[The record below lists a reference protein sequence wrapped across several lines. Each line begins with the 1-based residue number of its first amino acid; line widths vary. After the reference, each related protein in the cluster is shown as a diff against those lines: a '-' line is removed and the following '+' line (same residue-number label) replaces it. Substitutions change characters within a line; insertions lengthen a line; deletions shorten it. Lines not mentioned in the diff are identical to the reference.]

1 MATASVCGAAFQLSN
16 FYLSK
21 QATNRALE
29 VIGYLITDGEP
40 VLIKKAQSLS
50 GTLAMHGQIVLANDS
65 IKTLEASTI
74 LEISKHK
81 FRILPHSDVIVKKN
95 SDKVEFYVS
104 KGSVVALTTK
114 AAKAVNL
121 FEQNDSGQ
129 FGEMAMQG
137 PMSPDQNSIF
147 KLNGVALHTKEQG
160 SKLEVKWLADDTV
173 KNRWVEFWAGAEKNN
188 LQLVK
193 TYPFEAGGFSEDWTM
208 TQFFWQAVVK
218 ENEAVLEAGAIN
230 FWKNEF
236 QSKIN
241 LIYPEHKE
249 VINNVI
255 NPDDFILKW
264 SKAAN
269 VDKVKVQIFKNNQMI
284 AEMFAGNRNQL
295 AYKPSEFGFYY
306 WRVLNEDHSI
316 YSESHAFYFAPIAQ
330 SDSDI
335 VSWHETAEAEQFYYR
350 DPVLHLQWQRNS
362 RWPVSKYKVTLIYLQ
377 EGKSDEL
384 SQVKESIFVDS
395 EELNVKIDTATP
407 VKVKIEPFNNKMQ
420 ILGKTLEQEFKLSKR
435 SPKQLLT
442 FAKHEKTK
450 KKEIITDREY
460 SLNVDPKS
468 ISSLYD
474 YRFEVLATDNKV
486 VKKGI
491 LNKGDKLN
499 LKGLATDYYQVKFH
513 VEDRKLTN
521 YFESQNL
528 QPHSTSKG
536 RLPASQ
542 NSQIEQGVSVKLIPP
557 TDYNVT
563 KEGIITPQVENVEIK
578 N

>member
-21 QATNRALE
+21 QATNRAQE
-29 VIGYLITDGEP
+29 VVGYLITDGES

-50 GTLAMHGQIVLANDS
+50 ATLAMHGQIVLANDS
-65 IKTLEASTI
+65 IKTLEASTV
-74 LEISKHK
+74 LEIGKHK
-81 FRILPHSDVIVKKN
+81 FRILPNSDVIVKKTL
-95 SDKVEFYVS
+95 DKVEFYVS
-104 KGSVVALTTK
+104 KGAVVGLTTK

-147 KLNGVALHTKEQG
+147 KLNDISLTVKEQG
-160 SKLEVKWLADDTV
+160 SKLEVKWLTDGAV
-173 KNRWVEFWAGAEKNN
+173 KNRWVEFWAGTEKNN

-193 TYPFEAGGFSEDWTM
+193 TYPFEAGSFSEDWSM

-218 ENEAVLEAGAIN
+218 ENDSALETGAIN

-241 LIYPEHKE
+241 LIYPDDKE
-249 VINNVI
+249 VVNNVI

-269 VDKVKVQIFKNNQMI
+269 VDKVKVQIFKNSQMI

-306 WRVLNEDHSI
+306 WRVLNEDHTI
-316 YSESHAFYFAPIAQ
+316 YSESRAFYFAPIAQ
-330 SDSDI
+330 SDSDV

-350 DPVLHLQWQRNS
+350 DPVLHLQWQKNS

-377 EGKSDEL
+377 EDKSGEL
-384 SQVKESIFVDS
+384 NQVKESLFVDS
-395 EELNVKIDTATP
+395 EELNVKINSATP
-407 VKVKIEPFNNKMQ
+407 VKVKIEPYNNKMQ
-420 ILGKTLEQEFKLSKR
+420 ILGKTLEQEIKLTKR

-450 KKEIITDREY
+450 KKEIITDRNY
-460 SLNVDPKS
+460 SLNFDPKS
-468 ISSLYD
+468 ISALYD
-474 YRFEVLATDNKV
+474 YHFEVLAADNKV

-491 LNKGDKLN
+491 INKGDSLN
-499 LKGLATDYYQVKFH
+499 LKGLATDYYQVKFN
-513 VEDRKLTN
+513 VQDRKLTN

-528 QPHSTSKG
+528 QSTDSSKG

-542 NSQIEQGVSVKLIPP
+542 NTTIEQGISIKLIPP

>member
-16 FYLSK
+16 FYLGK
-21 QATNRALE
+21 QATNRAQE
-29 VIGYLITDGEP
+29 VVGYLITDGEP

-50 GTLAMHGQIVLANDS
+50 ATLAMHGQIVLANDS
-65 IKTLEASTI
+65 IKTLEASTV
-74 LEISKHK
+74 LEIEKHK
-81 FRILPHSDVIVKKN
+81 FRILPHSDVIVKK
-95 SDKVEFYVS
+95 SLDKVEFYVS
-104 KGSVVALTTK
+104 KGAVVGLTTK

-147 KLNGVALHTKEQG
+147 KLNDISLTVKEQG
-160 SKLEVKWLADDTV
+160 SKLEVKWLTDGTV
-173 KNRWVEFWAGAEKNN
+173 KNRWVEFWAGTEKNN

-193 TYPFEAGGFSEDWTM
+193 AYPFEAGSFSEDWSM

-218 ENEAVLEAGAIN
+218 ENDSALETGAIN

-241 LIYPEHKE
+241 LIYPDDKE
-249 VINNVI
+249 VVNNVI

-269 VDKVKVQIFKNNQMI
+269 VDKVKVQIFKNSQMI

-306 WRVLNEDHSI
+306 WRVLNEDHTI
-316 YSESHAFYFAPIAQ
+316 YSESRAFYFAPIAQ
-330 SDSDI
+330 SDSDVI
-335 VSWHETAEAEQFYYR
+335 SWHENAEAEQFYYR
-350 DPVLHLQWQRNS
+350 DPVLHLQWQKNS

-377 EGKSDEL
+377 EDKSGEL
-384 SQVKESIFVDS
+384 NQVKESLFVDS
-395 EELNVKIDTATP
+395 EELNVKINSATP
-407 VKVKIEPFNNKMQ
+407 VKVKIEPYNNKMQ
-420 ILGKTLEQEFKLSKR
+420 ILGKTLEQEIKLTKR

-450 KKEIITDREY
+450 KKEIITDRNY
-460 SLNVDPKS
+460 SLNFDPKS
-468 ISSLYD
+468 ISALYD
-474 YRFEVLATDNKV
+474 YHFEVLAADNKV
-486 VKKGI
+486 VKKGVI
-491 LNKGDKLN
+491 NKGDSLN
-499 LKGLATDYYQVKFH
+499 LKGLATDYYQVKFN
-513 VEDRKLTN
+513 VQDRKLTN
-521 YFESQNL
+521 YFQSQNL
-528 QPHSTSKG
+528 QSTDSSKG

-542 NSQIEQGVSVKLIPP
+542 NTTIEQGISIKLIPP

>member
-21 QATNRALE
+21 QATNRAQE
-29 VIGYLITDGEP
+29 VVGYLITDGES

-50 GTLAMHGQIVLANDS
+50 ATLAMHGQIVLANDS
-65 IKTLEASTI
+65 IKTLEASTV
-74 LEISKHK
+74 LEIGKHK
-81 FRILPHSDVIVKKN
+81 FRILPNSDVIVKKTL
-95 SDKVEFYVS
+95 DKVEFYVS
-104 KGSVVALTTK
+104 KGAVVGLTTK

-147 KLNGVALHTKEQG
+147 KLNDISLTVKEQG
-160 SKLEVKWLADDTV
+160 SKLEVKWLTDGAV
-173 KNRWVEFWAGAEKNN
+173 KNRWVEFWAGTEKNN

-193 TYPFEAGGFSEDWTM
+193 AYPFEAGSFSEDWSM

-218 ENEAVLEAGAIN
+218 ENDSALETGAIN

-241 LIYPEHKE
+241 LIYPDDKE
-249 VINNVI
+249 VVNNVI

-269 VDKVKVQIFKNNQMI
+269 VDKVKVQIFKNSQMI

-306 WRVLNEDHSI
+306 WRVLNEDHTI
-316 YSESHAFYFAPIAQ
+316 YSESRAFYFAPIAQ
-330 SDSDI
+330 SDSDV

-350 DPVLHLQWQRNS
+350 DPVLHLQWQKNS

-377 EGKSDEL
+377 EDKSGEL
-384 SQVKESIFVDS
+384 NQVKESLFVDS
-395 EELNVKIDTATP
+395 EELNVKINSATP
-407 VKVKIEPFNNKMQ
+407 VKVKIEPYNNKMQ
-420 ILGKTLEQEFKLSKR
+420 ILGKTLEQEIKLTKR

-450 KKEIITDREY
+450 KKEIITDRNY
-460 SLNVDPKS
+460 SLNFDPKS
-468 ISSLYD
+468 ISALYD
-474 YRFEVLATDNKV
+474 YHFEVLAADNKV

-491 LNKGDKLN
+491 INKGDSLN
-499 LKGLATDYYQVKFH
+499 LKGLATDYYQVKFN
-513 VEDRKLTN
+513 VQDRKLTN

-528 QPHSTSKG
+528 QSTDSSKG

-542 NSQIEQGVSVKLIPP
+542 NTTIEQGISIKLIPP